1 MIDSTLYSVE
11 IYKQGITLDGY
22 YKIVSLMRYLC
33 KKNNISFL
41 CVLSTTNS
49 LFAIPL
55 IEQTGKRGR
64 PKRKVYGKKVPP
76 HVHTA
81 VIGTAEKSAFS
92 TAQKICKR
100 LKEKHD
106 IAGKVVSKGQGQHGQ
121 NYISYLYRQA
131 DIVRSGGDFDF
142 AMMVRKD
149 KQ

>member
-41 CVLSTTNS
+41 CVLSTTDS
-49 LFAIPL
+49 LFAISYF
-55 IEQTGKRGR
+55 EKSGKRGR
-64 PKRKVYGKKVPP
+64 PKRKVNGRKVAA

-92 TAQKICKR
+92 VCQEICKR
-100 LKEKHD
+100 LKNKHR
-106 IAGKVVSKGQGQHGQ
+106 ISAKTVSKGREQHAY
-121 NYISYLYRQA
+121 NFVKYLFNQA
-131 DIVRSGGDFDF
+131 DITRSYGEFDF
-142 AMMVRKD
+142 ATMERKD